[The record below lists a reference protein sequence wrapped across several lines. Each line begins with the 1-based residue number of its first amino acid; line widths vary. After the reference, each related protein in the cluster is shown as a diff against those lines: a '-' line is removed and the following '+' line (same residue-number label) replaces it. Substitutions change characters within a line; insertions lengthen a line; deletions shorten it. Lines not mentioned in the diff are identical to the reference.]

1 MFIKTIIV
9 SCVVALSFFMQTKK
23 ELKYIAFGDSYT
35 ICTGT
40 NSVNE
45 QWPTILSKHL
55 NNAGVNVKM
64 VVNPSKNGY
73 STQNVIDYELPLLKN
88 NKIDFATLLIGVN
101 DWVRGVDVKTYHKNL
116 IYIIEEIQK
125 QLSNKQHLILITIPD
140 FSATPQGALY
150 GNGRDITKGIA
161 EFNVIIKEEAKKRN
175 LVCVDVFALTQA
187 MKNKP
192 ELIASDGLHPSAKE
206 YALWE
211 ELIFKRALLLLNKK

>member
-9 SCVVALSFFMQTKK
+9 SCVVVLSFFMQTKK
-23 ELKYIAFGDSYT
+23 EINYIAFGDSYT

-55 NNAGVNVKM
+55 NNAGLNVKL
-64 VVNPSKNGY
+64 VSNPSKNGY
-73 STQNVIDYELPLLKN
+73 STQNVIDYELPLLKSN
-88 NKIDFATLLIGVN
+88 NVDFATLLIGVN
-101 DWVRGVDVKTYHKNL
+101 DWVRGVDAKTYRKNL

-125 QLSNKQHLILITIPD
+125 QLSKKQQLILITIPD
-140 FSATPQGALY
+140 FSATPQGTLY
-150 GNGRDITKGIA
+150 GNGRDITKGIS

-175 LVCVDVFALTQA
+175 LVCVDIFVLTQA

-192 ELIASDGLHPSAKE
+192 ELIANDGLHPSAKE

-211 ELIFKRALLLLNKK
+211 ELIFKQALLILK